1 MKEFELYVNQIV
13 DETDLSDVEKG
24 ELFLELHDHL
34 ISLYE
39 EHREKGLSEKETIA
53 LAIQS
58 FGKPALLGNELQK
71 SIFPFD
77 MYLQRAAWLLFVPYT
92 FILVFLLLIRRSS
105 NLLFEIQF
113 MLESGNIHTLFS
125 MFNIIPF
132 KTITMYITNFDHY
145 NLDTWMM
152 NVVGNVVLFIPL
164 GLLVPILFRSTR
176 NLKAAT
182 LLFIRLITYI
192 ELLQLITLA
201 GVFDIDDII
210 LNVTGAL
217 LGYGFWK
224 VFRRFRIAKQTKNPI
239 HT

>member
-1 MKEFELYVNQIV
+1 M
-13 DETDLSDVEKG
+13 
-24 ELFLELHDHL
+24 
-34 ISLYE
+34 
-39 EHREKGLSEKETIA
+39 
-53 LAIQS
+53 
-58 FGKPALLGNELQK
+58 
-71 SIFPFD
+71 
-77 MYLQRAAWLLFVPYT
+77 
-92 FILVFLLLIRRSS
+92 
-105 NLLFEIQF
+105 
-113 MLESGNIHTLFS
+113 LFS

-176 NLKAAT
+176 NLKAAA

-210 LNVTGAL
+210 LNVAGAL
-217 LGYGFWK
+217 LGYSIWK
-224 VFRRFRIAKQTKNPI
+224 VFRKFRIAKQTKSPI